1 MATLMEKDVLIEK
14 VAAVLALIAR
24 NIPVEQL
31 RESEDSKRLSA
42 LLRKINRTD
51 EAELN
56 FSDIVQ
62 QCNEIK
68 AHYVN

>member
-1 MATLMEKDVLIEK
+1 MEKDVLIKK